1 MQLFE
6 NLTLLQQVAATFRV
20 IHLLASGIFGTVQVV
35 VPFRTFVSTITS
47 FAVAS
52 NFDIYTIGVVI
63 LPASGTRGAAF
74 QPDCRLD
81 EASCKKRQGGC
92 RECSHFIAINL
103 RLELAHKRQYG
114 NDDN

>member
-81 EASCKKRQGGC
+81 EASCIDQGKV
-92 RECSHFIAINL
+92 INEIHIFL
-103 RLELAHKRQYG
+103 
-114 NDDN
+114 NI